1 MLGYKGATKM
11 KIKNQDENLIELSS
25 SDSDINEIRKKIN

>member
-1 MLGYKGATKM
+1 MLGYNGATKM

-25 SDSDINEIRKKIN
+25 SESEITETVKKNN

>member
-1 MLGYKGATKM
+1 MLGYNGATKM

-25 SDSDINEIRKKIN
+25 SESEITETVKKTN